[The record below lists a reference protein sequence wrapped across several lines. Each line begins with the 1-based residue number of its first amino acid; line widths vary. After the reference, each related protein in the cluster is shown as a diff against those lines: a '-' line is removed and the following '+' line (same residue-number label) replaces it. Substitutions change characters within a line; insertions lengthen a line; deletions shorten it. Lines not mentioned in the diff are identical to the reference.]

1 MNIEI
6 HQPEL
11 ETMIQQRM
19 ATGRFRDVEDVLL
32 QALKSTDL
40 ASTRTTEKPALSLLE
55 VFDRAREI
63 LDGEELV
70 IERDPSPGRP
80 VDFS

>member
-1 MNIEI
+1 MTIEV

-11 ETMIQQRM
+11 AALIQQHM
-19 ATGRFRDVEDVLL
+19 ATGRFQTVEDFLF
-32 QALKSTDL
+32 QALRSGEVDPQ
-40 ASTRTTEKPALSLLE
+40 PAPDRPVLSLLE

-70 IERDPSPGRP
+70 IERDPSPGHV
-80 VDFS
+80 VDLS